1 MVKSGRIRLDEA
13 DLSIIK
19 ELHHDGRRG
28 VAEIADTLGIH
39 RNTVSMKLKR
49 LIDKRVVNPSIY
61 VDPPALGFK
70 AAAVIG
76 VKVAP
81 GEIDPV
87 VALIESLPNV
97 HNVFV
102 CLGRYDIVL
111 WGLFRDQDELH
122 SFITK
127 ELGKAP
133 GIVGAE
139 TMITLGMKKL
149 SFTFLESRSIQQ
161 ANGGRTSEATSA
173 SELAAGAAGLDEQDY
188 AIIRE
193 LQRDAR
199 QSAAAIARS
208 IGVNKNTVSTKLR
221 GLLDDGT
228 VKAFVAPNAI
238 ALGYHVMV
246 AVGISVLPGEIEAAS
261 EKLTHLDNTQ
271 TLIVCTGRYN
281 IMFWGLFRDME
292 ELYELLRSEL
302 GKTPGIRD
310 AEAMV
315 ILRVAKNSFA
325 YLAPPRTSNT
335 GE

>member
-1 MVKSGRIRLDEA
+1 MAKSGRIRLDEA

-19 ELHHDGRRG
+19 ELHRDGRRG

-61 VDPPALGFK
+61 VNPPALGFK

-87 VALIESLPNV
+87 VALIEALPNV

-149 SFTFLESRSIQQ
+149 SFTFLESPFVQQ
-161 ANGGRTSEATSA
+161 GNIGGRTTEVASA
-173 SELAAGAAGLDEQDY
+173 SEVPADGAGLDDQDR

-221 GLLDDGT
+221 SLLDEGT

-261 EKLTHLDNTQ
+261 DRLAHLDSTQ
-271 TLIVCTGRYN
+271 TLIICTGRYN
-281 IMFWGLFRDME
+281 IMYWGLFRDME

-310 AEAMV
+310 AETMV
-315 ILRVAKNSFA
+315 ILQVAKNSFA
-325 YLAPPRTSNT
+325 YLTPP
-335 GE
+335 